1 MALLNETFD
10 AATLPQNTS
19 SFSPL
24 PKGWYSATIAG
35 AELKTT
41 KNGSGQYI
49 AVRYDIIGPTHQGR
63 VVFGNINIRNQNI
76 KAEEIGRAQL
86 GDLIR
91 SIGVATLKDT
101 DQLLGKSV
109 QIKLDISQQEG
120 YDPRNEVRAFKALEG
135 ANMPMT
141 QMPAAPQATQASA
154 SAAPPWAKK

>member
-1 MALLNETFD
+1 MAFLNETFSID
-10 AATLPQNTS
+10 TLPQSENK
-19 SFSPL
+19 FSPL

-41 KNGSGQYI
+41 KNGTGQYI

-86 GDLIR
+86 GELIR
-91 SIGVATLKDT
+91 SIGVASLKDT

-109 QIKLDISQQEG
+109 QIKLDISHQEG
-120 YDPRNEVRAFKALEG
+120 YEPRNEVRAFKAIEG

-141 QMPAAPQATQASA
+141 QMPAVPQATQASA
-154 SAAPPWAKK
+154 SAAPPWAR

>member
-19 SFSPL
+19 SFDPL

-41 KNGSGQYI
+41 KKNGTGQYI

-141 QMPAAPQATQASA
+141 QMPAVPQATQASA
-154 SAAPPWAKK
+154 SAAPPWAR